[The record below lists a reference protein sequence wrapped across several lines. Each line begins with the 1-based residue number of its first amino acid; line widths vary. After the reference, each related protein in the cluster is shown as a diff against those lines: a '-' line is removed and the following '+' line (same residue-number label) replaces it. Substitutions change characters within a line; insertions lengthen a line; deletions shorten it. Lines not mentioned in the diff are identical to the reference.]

1 MGFCVW
7 PQLCLA
13 VLSVPS
19 SFAIISLG
27 KRVLVTLLWLPSYC
41 HVVVGVL
48 CLPHGDMAIGTA
60 SANSAKFHGFRPR
73 MYSEDLL

>member
-1 MGFCVW
+1 MGFCNW
-7 PQLCLA
+7 SQLCYA

-48 CLPHGDMAIGTA
+48 CLPHGVMAIGTA
-60 SANSAKFHGFRPR
+60 STNFRKIPWI
-73 MYSEDLL
+73 